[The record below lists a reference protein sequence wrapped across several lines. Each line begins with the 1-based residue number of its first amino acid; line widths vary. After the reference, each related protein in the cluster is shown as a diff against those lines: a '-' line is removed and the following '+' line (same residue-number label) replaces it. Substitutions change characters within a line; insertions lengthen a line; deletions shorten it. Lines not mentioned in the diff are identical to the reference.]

1 MSFIPLRK
9 EGGGHKHCKPP
20 LMMRTVY
27 PPCHSISV
35 ELEEL
40 EKVLGLLPVSGLL
53 LSRQGVIRHQQGVG
67 AAPYRR
73 YETVVTTKS

>member
-1 MSFIPLRK
+1 MLESNTLRIR
-9 EGGGHKHCKPP
+9 P
-20 LMMRTVY
+20 VY
-27 PPCHSISV
+27 SPCHSISI

-67 AAPYRR
+67 APAYHRH
-73 YETVVTTKS
+73 ETIVPTK

>member
-1 MSFIPLRK
+1 MLESNTLRIR
-9 EGGGHKHCKPP
+9 P
-20 LMMRTVY
+20 VY

-40 EKVLGLLPVSGLL
+40 EKVLGLLSVSGLL

-67 AAPYRR
+67 APTYHK
-73 YETVVTTKS
+73 YETICPTK